1 METKE
6 TSSEETEKKFAN
18 LALSLWYKV
27 HVILI

>member
-1 METKE
+1 METE
-6 TSSEETEKKFAN
+6 EASSEEIEKNLKY